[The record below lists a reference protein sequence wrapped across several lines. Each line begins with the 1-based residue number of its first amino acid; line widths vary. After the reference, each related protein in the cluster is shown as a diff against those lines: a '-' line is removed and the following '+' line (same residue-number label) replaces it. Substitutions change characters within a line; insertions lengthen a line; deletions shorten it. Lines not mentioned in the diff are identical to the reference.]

1 MIAISKLNCLL
12 FSGSLWA
19 AAFLVVKMKNL
30 GIHAVVSLLTYLVT
44 CGLSF
49 RAIMA
54 VHVEKYVRR
63 GHIFEAQVLALFL
76 AIALGFLVGQF
87 LLTLVD
93 QSQALLYLFKD

>member
-1 MIAISKLNCLL
+1 
-12 FSGSLWA
+12 
-19 AAFLVVKMKNL
+19 MKNL
-30 GIHAVVSLLTYLVT
+30 GIHAVVSLITYLLT

-49 RAIMA
+49 KAVMA
-54 VHVEKYVRR
+54 LHVEKYDRK
-63 GHIFEAQVLALFL
+63 GHVFEAQVLALFL